1 MRKMHLLLT
10 LGLLCGALAFA
21 QDSPGGQMT
30 NPNDRGSAGANAV
43 HGCLGGSTGSYTLTT
58 ADTGTVIQ
66 LRGDDAKLQKHV
78 GQEVSITG
86 KMMKNESANAMS
98 QDQSAAQTPDQSQ
111 MANNSAGTIMKVSHI
126 STLSKECKTSAA
138 H

>member
-1 MRKMHLLLT
+1 MKKINFLLT

-43 HGCLGGSTGSYTLTT
+43 HGCLGGSTGAYTLTT

-66 LRGDDAKLQKHV
+66 LRGNDAKLQKHV

-86 KMMKNESANAMS
+86 KMMSNGNSNAMNQS
-98 QDQSAAQTPDQSQ
+98 QSQDQSQ
-111 MANNSAGTIMKVSHI
+111 MANDSAGSTMKVSHI
-126 STLSKECKTSAA
+126 SMLSKECKTSAA